1 MLRKHAK
8 KAVLILQTLKVDRAR
23 KGEEERCVAQSG
35 SGRRLLCCK
44 KKKQRLF

>member
-1 MLRKHAK
+1 MLRKHTK

-23 KGEEERCVAQSG
+23 KGEGKERCVAQSG

-44 KKKQRLF
+44 EQRLF